1 MMKKI
6 IIALL
11 LLLAIGFG
19 IYYYLL
25 SNIKS
30 PEFKEIRI
38 VETTVLSLDK
48 VKVKAEAIFYNPNIQ
63 DGVLLNTEIK
73 AYTKD
78 IFIANISQLEKV
90 VILSKQE
97 FKIPLVFDVNP
108 FQIGLSH
115 GLSGIF
121 ENALKEEKELPIR
134 FEGYCRI
141 KSLNTIQKIPI
152 VYEDIIKFK

>member
-1 MMKKI
+1 MKKI

-19 IYYYLL
+19 VYYYLL

-90 VILSKQE
+90 DILSKQK